1 MPLNFRAFIP
11 LLIGIMAS
19 LVGFVTVSALRQKR
33 CVDSGGLWNAAERVC
48 TLESA
53 PLDVSSPIDIFAGIA
68 VAFVL
73 AFMLHRAS
81 TFAARYRSSI
91 PSR

>member
-1 MPLNFRAFIP
+1 MAPTFRAFIP

-33 CVDSGGLWNAAERVC
+33 CQASGGLWEAANRVC

-53 PLDVSSPIDIFAGIA
+53 PLDVARLTDVVVGIA
-68 VAFVL
+68 VAVIL

-81 TFAARYRSSI
+81 TFAARYRTSI
-91 PSR
+91 HTR